1 MNAPDERPAMAPL
14 LLVLL
19 LAAAT
24 RLSGLA
30 EGFWIDE
37 VISADTAAMP
47 LGELL
52 ARTGLADVH
61 PPGYYLALK
70 LWTSIA
76 GPSDLAARLLTLT
89 LSVGTVALVYLYGSA
104 RLGRLPGLLAA
115 LILALYPVHVHYGV
129 EVRSYTLLAGLT
141 LGALWCHERLMELP
155 SCRTRRLLFVVT
167 LSALPWTHTL
177 GLLLAGLLIAH
188 GLLTVAGP
196 ALSTLRALS
205 GCVAALFTPWF
216 PLLLVQVLHQPEGM
230 TAHLATPVVLGDL
243 ATALGPAGLSEIPMA
258 PAILGLGVWITAAVL
273 WLRVPRRAAPK
284 THEVSTRG
292 WWVASAVLGLTGP
305 LLALTLLPL
314 SELTFDL
321 IAGEIGTAYGLFGL
335 SVAGI
340 WGLSLLPRVR
350 SATPGAPGVLLV
362 GYLALVLL
370 IQIER
375 PIVNLR
381 NLLPVLPLVA
391 LGASLGVRGRPRA
404 AMTVAV
410 LWIALSSPSLGALV
424 DRAEDG
430 PIPARDDLR
439 GAALLVDDPGAT
451 VVVIPQWD
459 APGISRYLDPDREV
473 IGALDPAGL
482 QLGAA
487 ERLSVVLTRSAA
499 ADPEPFLQA
508 IEGGRAHAIKR
519 GERRRL
525 RGAPAVEVVRY
536 TPTEREQDE
545 RE

>member
-70 LWTSIA
+70 LWTIIA

-177 GLLLAGLLIAH
+177 GLLLGRGVNGVELLGRFLVSEA
-188 GLLTVAGP
+188 TGP
-196 ALSTLRALS
+196 IRRARALD
-205 GCVAALFTPWF
+205 VALALHAAGQTQVASQAK
-216 PLLLVQVLHQPEGM
+216 PLL
-230 TAHLATPVVLGDL
+230 
-243 ATALGPAGLSEIPMA
+243 
-258 PAILGLGVWITAAVL
+258 
-273 WLRVPRRAAPK
+273 PK
-284 THEVSTRG
+284 TL
-292 WWVASAVLGLTGP
+292 VLARFQP
-305 LLALTLLPL
+305 LQDALT
-314 SELTFDL
+314 
-321 IAGEIGTAYGLFGL
+321 
-335 SVAGI
+335 
-340 WGLSLLPRVR
+340 
-350 SATPGAPGVLLV
+350 
-362 GYLALVLL
+362 
-370 IQIER
+370 
-375 PIVNLR
+375 
-381 NLLPVLPLVA
+381 
-391 LGASLGVRGRPRA
+391 
-404 AMTVAV
+404 
-410 LWIALSSPSLGALV
+410 
-424 DRAEDG
+424 
-430 PIPARDDLR
+430 
-439 GAALLVDDPGAT
+439 
-451 VVVIPQWD
+451 
-459 APGISRYLDPDREV
+459 
-473 IGALDPAGL
+473 
-482 QLGAA
+482 
-487 ERLSVVLTRSAA
+487 
-499 ADPEPFLQA
+499 
-508 IEGGRAHAIKR
+508 
-519 GERRRL
+519 
-525 RGAPAVEVVRY
+525 
-536 TPTEREQDE
+536 
-545 RE
+545 